1 MSQLDNF
8 RQVLKK
14 ENIGPDSNVDIP
26 GNTAIKQKNE
36 DESDKPK
43 QTGRNRKTISRE
55 PRVKM
60 KRTSIG
66 LPGELHE
73 KLKIVCLWMKKEG
86 VKDNPGLVD
95 VVNELL
101 SFYLEKHPSAENL
114 IKLFYNSK

>member
-55 PRVKM
+55 PQAKM

-66 LPGELHE
+66 LPGDPCPMCQAEA
-73 KLKIVCLWMKKEG
+73 
-86 VKDNPGLVD
+86 GLSILD
-95 VVNELL
+95 DM
-101 SFYLEKHPSAENL
+101 PD
-114 IKLFYNSK
+114 